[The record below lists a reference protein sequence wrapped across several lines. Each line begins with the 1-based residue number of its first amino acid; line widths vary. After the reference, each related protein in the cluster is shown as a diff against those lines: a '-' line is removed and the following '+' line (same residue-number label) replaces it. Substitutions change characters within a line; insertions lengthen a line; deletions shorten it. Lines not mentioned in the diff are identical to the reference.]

1 MMQVICFYWE
11 GDRWTPTE
19 GNSKLYGNLID
30 RVGTC
35 DTKLASQYVNNLF
48 RGVTNFA
55 DREFEF
61 TCFTNEPLEVDA
73 GVIIKP
79 FPMVSTMGVLPRMYM
94 FSEASGLFG
103 KQVLCID
110 IDVIVCG
117 ALKSLM
123 DYKGR
128 FCARSK
134 FKSGKEYKLDGDVMS
149 FQAGP
154 ENEEVFW
161 KPFLDDKEMV
171 EKISNG
177 RERYWVRHVANAWAD
192 RWDIIAPGAVL
203 SYKWHIN
210 HGRIK
215 RMTNASLVSCHGHPR
230 PHQLPEGKMKE
241 LWNGE

>member
-11 GDRWTPTE
+11 GDRWTTTDGKSE
-19 GNSKLYGNLID
+19 LYGDLIN

-35 DTKLASQYVNNLF
+35 DNVLASQYVNNLF

-61 TCFTNEPLEVDA
+61 TCFTNEPLTLDTRILV
-73 GVIIKP
+73 KP
-79 FPMVSTMGVLPRMYM
+79 FPMVSTMGVLPRTYM

-103 KQVLCID
+103 NQVLCID

-117 ALKSLM
+117 SLKSLM

-134 FKSGKEYKLDGDVMS
+134 FKNGEAYKLDGDVMS
-149 FQAGP
+149 FQASP

-161 KPFLDDKEMV
+161 KPFIDDKEKV

-177 RERYWVRHVANAWAD
+177 RERYWVRHVANDWAD
-192 RWDIIAPGAVL
+192 RWNIIAPGAVL
-203 SYKWHIN
+203 SYKWHIAKN
-210 HGRIK
+210 RIK
-215 RMTNASLVSCHGHPR
+215 HLPNVSLISCHGHPR
-230 PHQLPEGKMKE
+230 PHQLVTGKMRK